1 MVVLV
6 CDFFAYMWGGAVGE
20 VPRARTRE
28 FGDLR
33 KIVCLLPV
41 CPTYSIRTVS
51 ARSISVVCGSI
62 ASMYDY
68 AYCTLV
74 HAYVDSTREHCYA
87 KQPSPKDRYCASLSA
102 MMAVVP
108 RASPRALASRLS
120 YERTL
125 SLRSLSTYWKL
136 NEETGEYQRPIF
148 VAATRQHVGEY
159 LIGLCLCFIR
169 FYGFVSPFC
178 HCCLIFFTCTL

>member
-1 MVVLV
+1 
-6 CDFFAYMWGGAVGE
+6 
-20 VPRARTRE
+20 VP
-28 FGDLR
+28 
-33 KIVCLLPV
+33 VHQ
-41 CPTYSIRTVS
+41 VS
-51 ARSISVVCGSI
+51 SVVVS
-62 ASMYDY
+62 
-68 AYCTLV
+68 YCQ
-74 HAYVDSTREHCYA
+74 YVRLRVLYTGTCIRRFNARALCYA